1 MATLTT
7 FFLGNSEKVLQK
19 KRQLIV
25 FYHLTKLIVQLKF
38 SEQLA
43 FYSTEFKPLIRNEK
57 KLRNNFLGKLERRK
71 WYSTQLKLTL
81 EQTFS
86 FKVNLNKRSMLRTI
100 PFTKLLFWHVLRS
113 YDEMRKKWMKDYSND
128 FWHFIFSAIPVSS
141 ASD

>member
-71 WYSTQLKLTL
+71 
-81 EQTFS
+81 
-86 FKVNLNKRSMLRTI
+86 
-100 PFTKLLFWHVLRS
+100 
-113 YDEMRKKWMKDYSND
+113 
-128 FWHFIFSAIPVSS
+128 
-141 ASD
+141 